1 MLFDLDGTL
10 LDTLRDIVDSMNFAL
25 EQLGFPPHPVDAY
38 RYFIGDSVKLMVSRA
53 LPENARD
60 ENTIEKCRQ
69 ASSQEYA
76 RRWDKTTKP
85 YPDIPQLLKELDK
98 RKIRKAVLSNKPDEF
113 TKPMVTKI
121 LPEFSFDIV
130 LGVNPSIKRKPDPGA
145 ALLIADKLG
154 IPAEKF
160 LYLGDTNTDMQTAAA
175 SGMYAVGAL
184 WGYRDAKELLAHGAK
199 ALAEKPLDV
208 LKIIDA
214 QA

>member
-10 LDTLRDIVDSMNFAL
+10 LDTLRDIADSMNFAL

-76 RRWDKTTKP
+76 SRWDKTTKP
-85 YPDIPQLLKELDK
+85 YPHIPQLLTELDK
-98 RKIRKAVLSNKPDEF
+98 LKIRKTILSNKPDEF
-113 TKPMVTKI
+113 TKPMVAKI